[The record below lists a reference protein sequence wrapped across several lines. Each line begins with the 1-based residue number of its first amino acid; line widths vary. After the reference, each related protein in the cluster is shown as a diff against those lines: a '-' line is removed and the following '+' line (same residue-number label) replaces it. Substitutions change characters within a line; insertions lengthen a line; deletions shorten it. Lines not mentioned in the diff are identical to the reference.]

1 MQTTR
6 LAVNNLHLK
15 NGHVVDPANNING
28 VRDLWIQGS
37 RFIEKDEVK
46 EGSNLEV
53 IDLTGRM
60 ILPGFVDLR
69 CHPRNVTG
77 GSTENICSIS
87 KTAAQ
92 GGYTSI
98 LGMPNIS
105 PFIDNPGDARY
116 ATECAERDAVVKFHL
131 AGALT
136 EKSEGNKL
144 SPIGSLK
151 ESGIIAVTD
160 CPYSTQNNEI
170 FVKGVEY
177 AAMFNLPVIDFP
189 RELSLSKYG
198 TAHDSAIALAMG
210 LGGYPRMAEEMFVQ
224 RSITVSRNLD
234 VPIHLSSISSKGSV
248 ELIHDAKSKGIRIT
262 ADTTPHHIFFDDR
275 MIKDYDANFKTHPPL
290 REECDQKAL
299 LSGLKEGTID
309 AICTAHEP
317 HQNYLKQAEYDVA
330 PAGVTS
336 LDTCFSAIFTRFF
349 AETKNIAFECAKWL
363 SYNPAKIL
371 KIEGG
376 NLGTGMCADFVV
388 INSNQ
393 KMIYT
398 QNNTSSLASNN
409 PFYGKDLRSIIEK
422 TFVNGKVIFDNV

>member
-1 MQTTR
+1 M
-6 LAVNNLHLK
+6 NNLHLK
-15 NGHVVDPANNING
+15 NGHIVDPANNINE
-28 VRDLWIQGS
+28 VKDLWIQGS
-37 RFIEKDEVK
+37 RFVDKNEIEK
-46 EGSNLEV
+46 SSCLEV
-53 IDLTGRM
+53 IDLEGKM
-60 ILPGFVDLR
+60 VLPGFIDLR

-116 ATECAERDAVVKFHL
+116 ATECAERDAVIKFYL

-151 ESGIIAVTD
+151 ESGIKAVTD

-189 RELSLSKYG
+189 RELSLSKHG
-198 TAHDSAIALAMG
+198 TAHDSKIALSMG
-210 LGGYPRMAEEMFVQ
+210 LGGYPRMAEEIFVQ
-224 RSITVSRNLD
+224 RSITVSKNLE
-234 VPIHLSSISSKGSV
+234 VPIHLSSISSRGSV
-248 ELIHDAKSKGIRIT
+248 ELIHDAKSKGVFIT

-275 MIKDYDANFKTHPPL
+275 MITDYDANFKTHPPL
-290 REECDQKAL
+290 REESDQKAL
-299 LSGLKEGTID
+299 LSGLREGTID

-317 HQNYLKQAEYDVA
+317 HQDYLKQAEYDIA

-336 LDTCFSAIFTRFF
+336 LDTCFSAIFTRFS
-349 AETKNIAFECAKWL
+349 EELNDLAFECAKWL
-363 SYNPAKIL
+363 SFNPSKIL

-376 NLGTGMCADFVV
+376 NLASGMCADFVV
-388 INSNQ
+388 INP
-393 KMIYT
+393 KEKKIYT
-398 QNNTSSLASNN
+398 EKDTCSLASNN
-409 PFYGKDLRSIIEK
+409 PFYGKKLISVIEK
-422 TFVNGKVIFDNV
+422 TFVDGKVVFDKN